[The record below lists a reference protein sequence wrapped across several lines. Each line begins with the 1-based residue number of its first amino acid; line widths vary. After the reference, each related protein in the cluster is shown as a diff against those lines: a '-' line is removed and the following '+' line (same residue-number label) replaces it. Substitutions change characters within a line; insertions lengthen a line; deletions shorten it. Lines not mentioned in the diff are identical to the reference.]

1 MQVTLLKSKLH
12 RTVVT
17 SVSPD
22 YSGSLSIDRNL
33 MEAAGFLNHEK
44 ILVGNIT
51 NGERFETYCIP
62 APAGSGEIALNGAAA
77 HKGKPGDLLVILTF
91 IQLDPEEAAA
101 WEPRLIII
109 EGENTNFKMI
119 ANHFHCRKRGSSG
132 MLHVEK
138 LIHYDLIWTEK
149 YN

>member
-1 MQVTLLKSKLH
+1 MGYFIFLFMQVTLLKSKLH

-62 APAGSGEIALNGAAA
+62 APPGSGIIALNGAAA

-119 ANHFHCRKRGSSG
+119 TNQIES
-132 MLHVEK
+132 
-138 LIHYDLIWTEK
+138 
-149 YN
+149 